1 MVLTPK
7 MMRKMKNKMRYF
19 SMAVLFVAAT
29 TLMGCEK
36 EEPAYNGDGVH
47 YTTTVKMAGGNSK
60 HLDAGGHKTFAE
72 GEQIAVI
79 YKNTN
84 GTTVKAVSAALTS
97 SDIHNSGK
105 VADFSVELENPDKT
119 QNVTYIYPAAMANDD
134 GTMASIASQDGTLAS
149 LSSDLD
155 YCTYTGAWSAGNL
168 PTNQTLTNQ
177 LAVCKFTVKNF
188 GVTDITS
195 SITSFTINDGSHTY
209 TITRSVAA
217 DTIYVALLPVSNAA
231 ISFAATSNNGT
242 TFECKVT
249 GKTLAAN
256 KMYPIILSMAAPF
269 SVSST
274 KKVLFSHGNLRA
286 TTTDLGAHWTWS
298 FATNQWDK
306 VGGKDQSG
314 SGAQTGNN
322 YINGNGTVSSNGTV
336 DLFGW
341 STSATHL
348 GIHNSTNNSDY
359 SGDFVDW
366 GSAAEVTATIGT
378 GWRTLSNTIAG
389 GAVGEWDYL
398 LTRRTTTSSMR
409 FYKAQVNGV
418 NGLIV
423 FPDNWNNSYH
433 SLNASYVNNNTISF
447 ENTKITASVWNTD
460 FEAHGAVF
468 LPVAGQRHV
477 DNNYV
482 EYPNGR
488 GHYWSSTPNNAGTA
502 YRLYFSG
509 SSSEWSYSIGS
520 SRRFGYAV
528 RLVRDAN

>member
-1 MVLTPK
+1 

-168 PTNQTLTNQ
+168 PSGVTMDNQ

-188 GVTDITS
+188 GVTDITT

-217 DTIYVALLPVSNAA
+217 DTIYVALLPVSGVNIA
-231 ISFAATSNNGT
+231 FAATSSNGT

-274 KKVLFSHGNLRA
+274 KKVLFSHGNLQA
-286 TTTDLGAHWTWS
+286 TTSNNGGTWTWH
-298 FATNQWDK
+298 FGPNQYAR
-306 VGGKDQSG
+306 VGNST
-314 SGAQTGNN
+314 ANI
-322 YINGNGTVSSNGTV
+322 YINGNGTVTNDGNGGNI

-341 STSATHL
+341 STSTTHL
-348 GIHNSTNNSDY
+348 GIHNSTNNEDY
-359 SGDFVDW
+359 RVTGITNGTDFVDW
-366 GSAAEVTATIGT
+366 GTALEVTNSIGT
-378 GWRTLSNTIAG
+378 GWRTLTSDEWRYLMVTRAG
-389 GAVGEWDYL
+389 N
-398 LTRRTTTSSMR
+398 R
-409 FYKAQVNGV
+409 FAKAQINGSRS
-418 NGLIV
+418 GFILL
-423 FPDNWNNSYH
+423 PDNWKTQYYTLNNIN
-433 SLNASYVNNNTISF
+433 NADAAFSANNITSTNWVNI
-447 ENTKITASVWNTD
+447 

-468 LPVAGQRHV
+468 LPVTGQRNSGTTI
-477 DNNYV
+477 NNPDT
-482 EYPNGR
+482 EL
-488 GHYWSSTPNNAGTA
+488 HYWSSTGGENGSHAPTGNHLRYLDA
-502 YRLYFSG
+502 G
-509 SSSEWSYSIGS
+509 SSKGLAPDAGAG
-520 SRRFGYAV
+520 RCNGFAV
-528 RLVRDAN
+528 RLVRDVN